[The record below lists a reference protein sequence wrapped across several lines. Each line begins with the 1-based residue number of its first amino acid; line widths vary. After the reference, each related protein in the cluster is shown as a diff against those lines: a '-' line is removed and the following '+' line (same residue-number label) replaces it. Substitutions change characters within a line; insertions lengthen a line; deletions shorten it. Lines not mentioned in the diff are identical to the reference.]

1 MENHNPLFAAQKA
14 APKGVA
20 VLARE
25 ALVAM
30 AKENVTPTPANYK
43 RYYESISGGK
53 APDDTGTTVLQRL
66 HDSLKA
72 QGSPLVGEW
81 ETAID
86 VALARRDGR
95 MIEKLILKSIH
106 PVRAETVKSANPD
119 PDTVPDKCKTC
130 AEVRSLNGI
139 LYVIESFARNLE
151 GLFPENPMLMG
162 QVGIVK
168 DLLECPKDMKKMYS
182 AKRALAKMATPEQ
195 TQLQLSEAKSSAK
208 NLADAFLAQIGQT
221 GNDAGDFLKEVEA
234 GKEAMEKAKDKA
246 SLLTA
251 SLELLAGA
259 AAVHG
264 KMKENQTRLENSKT
278 QAQSAAD
285 RIQALEEEVALVSK
299 QAQQDYLTGL
309 LNRRGMDEQIAKLF
323 GNGKQKVTLALLDI
337 DNFNKLKDKFGREAS
352 DAALRHLSD
361 AIRESVKDKG
371 MPARLGGE
379 EFAVVFAGYD
389 AQQVKEEME
398 KLQRLLTR
406 KIFMSNT
413 EKRVV
418 TFSAGVAQR
427 AKDEAPSE
435 TLARADEAMFAAKKK
450 GKNRVEIS
458 EIN

>member
-1 MENHNPLFAAQKA
+1 MENHNPLFAVQKA

-66 HDSLKA
+66 LDSLKA

-81 ETAID
+81 ETAIG

-106 PVRAETVKSANPD
+106 PVRAEIVKAAE
-119 PDTVPDKCKTC
+119 PDTFPDKCKTC

-162 QVGIVK
+162 QVEIVK

-234 GKEAMEKAKDKA
+234 GKQAMENAKDKA

-285 RIQALEEEVALVSK
+285 RIQALEEEVALVSQ

-323 GNGKQKVTLALLDI
+323 GNSIQKVTLALLDI
-337 DNFNKLKDKFGREAS
+337 DNFNKLKDKFGREAG

-371 MPARLGGE
+371 IPARLGGE
-379 EFAVVFAGYD
+379 EFAVVFAGCD

-406 KIFMSNT
+406 KIFMSNA

-427 AKDEAPSE
+427 AKNEAPTE

-458 EIN
+458 ELH